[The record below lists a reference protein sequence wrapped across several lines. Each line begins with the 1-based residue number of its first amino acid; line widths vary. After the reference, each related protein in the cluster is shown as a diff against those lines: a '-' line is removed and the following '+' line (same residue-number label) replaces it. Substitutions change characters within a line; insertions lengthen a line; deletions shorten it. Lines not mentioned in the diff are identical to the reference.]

1 MRQLPPHYQATNKHP
16 EKRGVITFRV
26 CPFHF
31 TNTACIGQYV
41 VYPAAFKRCINLCSD
56 LGAVYNACQH
66 IISLSVIILFA
77 FSIPLIN
84 LLQIISI
91 PHCRHLPRTWSRSK
105 KEKFARSTTTE
116 TAWSWLRQT
125 YQLFWCDP
133 EQRSDEERTLFLHRC
148 PSSGSIWPRISC
160 RTTWFLLM

>member
-1 MRQLPPHYQATNKHP
+1 MEVFIIVSLILAGLLLFIVEVFLIPGISIAGIASAICLLYANYYASATLPATNKHP

-91 PHCRHLPRTWSRSK
+91 PHCRHLPRT
-105 KEKFARSTTTE
+105 
-116 TAWSWLRQT
+116 
-125 YQLFWCDP
+125 
-133 EQRSDEERTLFLHRC
+133 
-148 PSSGSIWPRISC
+148 
-160 RTTWFLLM
+160 